1 MGENTGSRARG
12 DASAPPHLTVGGL
25 VAGGRYELLE
35 SHGGV
40 AGQSFWKARDKRLGR
55 MVALTFVDP
64 LPGEEPPGSATGVLD
79 RTVELTAVYS
89 DGLARVLDVIRGRA
103 GGIVV
108 SEWIPGRS
116 LAASVADPDP
126 DSAVGAVW
134 GLSDAATRTE
144 EAGLVLGLDSP
155 DRVRLTEDGRAV
167 LAFPGV
173 SAAAD
178 DRADVR
184 GLGAVL
190 YALLTGTWPLAL
202 PEGSGSHEPVD
213 GRPGAAPRDD
223 DDKVLDAAEAGSGVA
238 PESAVLAMRSLDG
251 TAVSSAATV
260 RTMVTD
266 RVGGPVRAST
276 ARSSAGSSARSGAD
290 ASSETAASSSSGS
303 FSHTSSSHPASGH
316 PASPHTSA
324 SPAATSHTASSHT
337 ASSAHTPGTSGPGPS
352 APGAG
357 DPAWGPGGDAGGQT
371 WGGSFAEPDP
381 DVQKRRWQIMAGAGA
396 AAVVMIVVLSVWMLG
411 ALGNDQSDTPLSQQ
425 LDAIERAAQESRS
438 AEAAA
443 PEDPDAAESAE
454 ADGTDEDPQPE
465 TALSP
470 IPVSTVTAWQP
481 AAANGNAENSSSA
494 PNVIDGD
501 PSTSWSTDT
510 YRDQFGTGPS
520 AYKAG
525 LGLVFTLDGE
535 QEVREVEL
543 RSEDDIRFEIR
554 SADTASPTSL
564 DDTTRLGSGRTRDGS
579 GTVEIANPSESG
591 YILVWITRL
600 GTSGTQA
607 YSASVTEV
615 ELLG

>member
-1 MGENTGSRARG
+1 MGENTAGRG
-12 DASAPPHLTVGGL
+12 RSDAPTPPRLVVGGL
-25 VAGGRYELLE
+25 VSGGRYELRE

-40 AGQSFWKARDKRLGR
+40 AGQSFWKAHDKRLDR
-55 MVALTFVDP
+55 TVALTFVDP

-79 RTVELTAVYS
+79 RTVALTAVYS

-108 SEWIPGRS
+108 TEWIPGRS

-144 EAGLVLGLDSP
+144 EAGLALGLDSP

-173 SAAAD
+173 SAVAD
-178 DRADVR
+178 DRGDVR

-190 YALLTGTWPLAL
+190 YALLTGTWPLEL

-213 GRPGAAPRDD
+213 GRPGPAPRDD
-223 DDKVLDAAEAGSGVA
+223 DDKVLDAAEIGSGVSA
-238 PESAVLAMRSLDG
+238 ESAVLAMRSLDG
-251 TAVSSAATV
+251 SAVSSAATV
-260 RTMVTD
+260 RAMVTD
-266 RVGGPVRAST
+266 RVGGPVRSSTPATRFTAPTTAATAAAAAASG
-276 ARSSAGSSARSGAD
+276 ASGAAGAGGAD
-290 ASSETAASSSSGS
+290 ASSATSSSASSSAV
-303 FSHTSSSHPASGH
+303 SSSHTTSPHSTSPYTTSPYTAGPSTARPWTAGSGDPASG
-316 PASPHTSA
+316 
-324 SPAATSHTASSHT
+324 
-337 ASSAHTPGTSGPGPS
+337 PGETSG
-352 APGAG
+352 
-357 DPAWGPGGDAGGQT
+357 DQT
-371 WGGSFAEPDP
+371 WGEPLGEPDP
-381 DVQKRRWQIMAGAGA
+381 NVLKRRWQIMAGSGA
-396 AAVVMIVVLSVWMLG
+396 AAVVVIVLLSVWMLG

-425 LDAIERAAQESRS
+425 LDAIERAAQQSRS
-438 AEAAA
+438 ADSA
-443 PEDPDAAESAE
+443 PAEDTSAESGEDADADAAETS
-454 ADGTDEDPQPE
+454 QPE
-465 TALSP
+465 TSA
-470 IPVSTVTAWQP
+470 IPVSTVTSWQP
-481 AAANGNAENSSSA
+481 ASANGNAENSSSA

-501 PSTSWSTDT
+501 ASTSWSTDT

-525 LGLVFTLDGE
+525 LGLMFTLDGE
-535 QEVREVEL
+535 QEVREL
-543 RSEDDIRFEIR
+543 TLMSDDDIRFEIR

-564 DDTTRLGSGRTRDGS
+564 DDTTRLASGRVRDGS
-579 GTVEIANPSESG
+579 ATVEIDNPSESE

-607 YSASVTEV
+607 YSASITEV

>member
-1 MGENTGSRARG
+1 
-12 DASAPPHLTVGGL
+12 
-25 VAGGRYELLE
+25 
-35 SHGGV
+35 
-40 AGQSFWKARDKRLGR
+40 
-55 MVALTFVDP
+55 
-64 LPGEEPPGSATGVLD
+64 
-79 RTVELTAVYS
+79 
-89 DGLARVLDVIRGRA
+89 
-103 GGIVV
+103 
-108 SEWIPGRS
+108 
-116 LAASVADPDP
+116 
-126 DSAVGAVW
+126 
-134 GLSDAATRTE
+134 
-144 EAGLVLGLDSP
+144 
-155 DRVRLTEDGRAV
+155 
-167 LAFPGV
+167 
-173 SAAAD
+173 
-178 DRADVR
+178 
-184 GLGAVL
+184 
-190 YALLTGTWPLAL
+190 
-202 PEGSGSHEPVD
+202 
-213 GRPGAAPRDD
+213 
-223 DDKVLDAAEAGSGVA
+223 
-238 PESAVLAMRSLDG
+238 
-251 TAVSSAATV
+251 
-260 RTMVTD
+260 
-266 RVGGPVRAST
+266 
-276 ARSSAGSSARSGAD
+276 
-290 ASSETAASSSSGS
+290 
-303 FSHTSSSHPASGH
+303 
-316 PASPHTSA
+316 
-324 SPAATSHTASSHT
+324 
-337 ASSAHTPGTSGPGPS
+337 
-352 APGAG
+352 
-357 DPAWGPGGDAGGQT
+357 
-371 WGGSFAEPDP
+371 
-381 DVQKRRWQIMAGAGA
+381 MAGAGA